1 MNWSRSN
8 AIANW
13 ARTLQGRIVLF
24 FVGLILLIQT
34 GAYFAM
40 DRARQNVAREEVERQ
55 LDVGIRVF
63 QRVMGQDRRQFEQ
76 ATAALAV
83 DAEFQRVLGD
93 KRFDA
98 SALALQPF
106 SERLGATTLQLVAN
120 DGSLLGAAP
129 SLGRAGD
136 PFPRAALLERSRIEG
151 KASAVELLA
160 DGRPYQL
167 VAVPV
172 HGSGRVAWLVAGYLL
187 GEPRAR
193 GIEALTEL
201 RIAFWRRSGREDWT
215 LVAAT
220 FEPNEHWPLANA
232 MHAALPRTAKGK
244 FASTLYVDVSG
255 RPYQS
260 RVVPLSQDE
269 TGPVVVASLHRS
281 IEVSL
286 QPFEALGRMFLALGA
301 LAVLLFAAG
310 GWLIA
315 GEISRPVN
323 DLVRVA
329 DRMRAGDYS
338 AAPPIESSG
347 EIARL
352 AESID
357 HMRSAIAERE
367 ARILRFAFND
377 ELTGLANR
385 AGLIDRLVPALQ
397 LAQAMRQPVAVAV
410 MNLDRFNSINDVLGF
425 DFGDRIL
432 REVGQR
438 LNALY
443 GARGTLARLGADEFA
458 LFIANATPEMTV
470 EACRELARSLEH
482 PIHIDQHAIDVAMSV
497 GVAGFPEHGDNPETL
512 LHGASVAMYSAKRAR
527 AGITVFDPSQVQAKE
542 NQLSMLSALRRAIQ
556 QGELELYYQPKVDVA
571 TERLTGAEALVRWI
585 HPERGSIAPYEFV
598 PFLEQTGHIRELTRW
613 ALAEV
618 TQQTAQWFR
627 AGRRMVVSVN
637 ISVRD
642 LLDASLPQTVAD
654 LLATHALPASCLCLE
669 LTESAFMEDPDSAL
683 ATARRLNEIGVR
695 LAIDDYGTGYS
706 SLSYIQQLPVQ
717 EMKIDRTFLRGLV
730 GSRDNRKIVRSTV
743 ELGRSLGLDVT
754 AEGVEDRAAL
764 EVLRKM
770 GCKTAQGYLFAKP
783 LGVADFEQWIDAH
796 FVSRIGERR
805 AATGS
810 TAAA

>member
-1 MNWSRSN
+1 M
-8 AIANW
+8 NW

-24 FVGLILLIQT
+24 FVALILLIQT
-34 GAYFAM
+34 GAYLAM

-76 ATAALAV
+76 AAAALAFDV
-83 DAEFQRVLGD
+83 EFQRLLSD
-93 KRFDA
+93 KRLEPTA
-98 SALALQPF
+98 QALQPF
-106 SERLGATTLQLVAN
+106 GDRIGASTLQLVAD
-120 DGSLLGAAP
+120 DGSLLGAAAA
-129 SLGRAGD
+129 LGRAGE
-136 PFPRAALLERSRIEG
+136 PFIRPGLLERARIEG

-160 DGRPYQL
+160 DGRPYQV

-172 HGSGRVAWLVAGYLL
+172 RGAGRVAWLVAGYLL

-201 RIAFWRRSGREDWT
+201 RIAFWRRSGRDDWA

-220 FEPNEHWPLANA
+220 FEPTEHWPLANA
-232 MHAALPRTAKGK
+232 MHAALPGTAKGK
-244 FASTLYVDVSG
+244 FASTLYVDVG
-255 RPYQS
+255 GQPYQS
-260 RVVPLSQDE
+260 RVVPLNADDR
-269 TGPVVVASLHRS
+269 GPTAVASLHRS

-323 DLVRVA
+323 DLARVA

-338 AAPPIESSG
+338 PSPPIESSG

-385 AGLIDRLVPALQ
+385 AGIVDRLGPALQ
-397 LAQAMRQPVAVAV
+397 LAQAMRQSVSVAV

-425 DFGDRIL
+425 DFGDRVL

-438 LNALY
+438 LSALY
-443 GARGTLARLGADEFA
+443 GTRGTLARLSGDEFA
-458 LFIANATPEMTV
+458 LFIANTDPAAMV
-470 EACRELARSLEH
+470 EVCRELARSLEQ
-482 PIHIDQHAIDVAMSV
+482 PIRIDQHDIDVAASI
-497 GVAGFPEHGDNPETL
+497 GVAGFPDHGENAEAL
-512 LHGASVAMYSAKRAR
+512 LQGASVAMYSAKRTRSGTA
-527 AGITVFDPSQVQAKE
+527 VFDPNQVQTRA
-542 NQLSMLSALRRAIQ
+542 NQLSMLSALRRAIG
-556 QGELELYYQPKVDVA
+556 QGELELYYQPKVDVNS
-571 TERLTGAEALVRWI
+571 ERITGAEALARWI
-585 HPERGSIAPYEFV
+585 HPERGNIAPYEFV

-613 ALAEV
+613 ALREV
-618 TQQTAQWFR
+618 TRQTAQWYR
-627 AGRRMVVSVN
+627 SGRRLVVSVN

-642 LLDASLPQTVAD
+642 LLDASLAQLVAD
-654 LLATHALPASCLCLE
+654 LLQQHGLPASCLCLE
-669 LTESAFMEDPDSAL
+669 LTESAFMEDPDTAL
-683 ATARRLNEIGVR
+683 ATARRLHDIGVR

-717 EMKIDRTFLRGLV
+717 EMKIDRTFLRNLV
-730 GSRDNRKIVRSTV
+730 TSRDNRKIVRSTV

-754 AEGVEDRAAL
+754 AEGVEDRASL
-764 EVLRKM
+764 EVLRKI
-770 GCKTAQGYLFAKP
+770 GCKTAQGYLIAAP
-783 LGVADFEQWIDAH
+783 LRASEFESWIDAH
-796 FVSRIGERR
+796 FAGRIGERR
-805 AATGS
+805 S
-810 TAAA
+810 TAGTTATA

>member
-1 MNWSRSN
+1 MNWPRSN

-40 DRARQNVAREEVERQ
+40 DRARENVAREEVERQ
-55 LDVGIRVF
+55 LDVGMRVF

-76 ATAALAV
+76 AATALAL
-83 DAEFQRVLGD
+83 DTEFQRFLND

-98 SALALQPF
+98 VPAALQSF
-106 SERLGATTLQLVAN
+106 GDRIGANTLQLVTR
-120 DGSLLGAAP
+120 DGAMIGTTPALG
-129 SLGRAGD
+129 LAGEA
-136 PFPRAALLERSRIEG
+136 FPKPALLERARVEG
-151 KASAVELLA
+151 KASAVDVLV
-160 DGRPYQL
+160 DGRPYQV
-167 VAVPV
+167 VAVPLR
-172 HGSGRVAWLVAGYLL
+172 GSERASWLVAAYLL

-201 RIAFWRRSGREDWT
+201 RVAFWRRSGREDWT

-244 FASTLYVDVSG
+244 FASTLYVDVGG

-260 RVVPLSQDE
+260 RVVPLNQDDR
-269 TGPVVVASLHRS
+269 GPAVVASLHRS
-281 IEVSL
+281 IEMSL

-323 DLVRVA
+323 DLVRTA

-338 AAPPIESSG
+338 PSPPIESSG
-347 EIARL
+347 EIGRL

-367 ARILRFAFND
+367 ARILRFAFHD

-385 AGLIDRLVPALQ
+385 AGLLDRLAPALQ
-397 LAQAMRQPVAVAV
+397 LASAMRQPVSVAV

-425 DFGDRIL
+425 DFGDRVL

-438 LNALY
+438 LGALY
-443 GARGTLARLGADEFA
+443 GSRGTVARLSGDEFA
-458 LFIANATPEMTV
+458 LFIADATPAMMI
-470 EACRELARSLEH
+470 EACRELTTSLEH
-482 PIHIDQHAIDVAMSV
+482 PIRIDQHAIDVAMSI
-497 GVAGFPEHGDNPETL
+497 GVASFPEHGDDPQAL
-512 LHGASVAMYSAKRAR
+512 LHGASVAMYCAKRAH
-527 AGITVFDPSQVQAKE
+527 AGVTVFDPSQVLAKE
-542 NQLSMLSALRRAIQ
+542 NQLSMLSALRRAIGE
-556 QGELELYYQPKVDVA
+556 GELELYYQPKVDVG

-585 HPERGSIAPYEFV
+585 HPDRGRIAPNEFV

-613 ALAEV
+613 ALHEV
-618 TQQTAQWFR
+618 TRQCAQWHR
-627 AGRRMVVSVN
+627 AGRRLVVSVN

-642 LLDASLPQTVAD
+642 LLDDSLAQLVAD
-654 LLATHALPASCLCLE
+654 LLAQHALPATCLCLE

-683 ATARRLNEIGVR
+683 ATARRLHDIGVR

-717 EMKIDRTFLRGLV
+717 EMKIDRTFLRNLV
-730 GSRDNRKIVRSTV
+730 TSRDNRKIVRSTV

-754 AEGVEDRAAL
+754 AEGVEDRASL
-764 EVLRKM
+764 DVLRKI
-770 GCKTAQGYLFAKP
+770 GCKTAQGYLFAAP
-783 LGVADFEQWIDAH
+783 LCAADFEHWIDAH
-796 FVSRIGERR
+796 FVSRIDERR
-805 AATGS
+805 SAAGS
-810 TAAA
+810 TAMA